1 MGLTLRSGWR
11 SAARQLSIAELEII
25 MSADNNQTV
34 SGELNNNPDVVLIGG
49 GIMSATL
56 GVMLKKLNPSMTIQ
70 IVESLPSVALESSH
84 AWNNAGTGHAALCE
98 LNYTPQSADGS
109 VAIDKAVKI
118 NEAFEQ
124 SKQFWAY
131 LTEQG
136 VIKDP
141 SAFIRKVPHMS
152 FVRGEDGC
160 DFLRKRHEAMAD
172 HHFFSEMLY
181 SENVAEIGEW
191 APLLAE
197 GRKQGEQIAA
207 TRVEGGT
214 DIDFGSLTQILVNYL
229 KSLDGVTL
237 ATETSV
243 RDIDRTSSG
252 GWKVRVRRDGEFSS
266 EKLYAKFVFIG
277 AGGGSLKLLQKSGVR
292 EGKGFG
298 GFPVS
303 GQFLVCQDEEII
315 EKHAAKVY
323 GKAAVGAPPMSVP
336 HLDTRV
342 IDGKKSLLFGPYAG
356 FSPKFLKRGSIFD
369 LISTVKPDNLGPMLY
384 AGKDNMSLTEYLYQ
398 EVVNTHTDRVEVLRE
413 FFPDAE
419 EKDWK
424 LVTAGQR
431 VQIIKKDPVAGGKLQ
446 FGTEVVSAADG
457 SIAALLGASPGAST
471 SVSIILEVLERCF
484 TDEVKTPEWQAV
496 ISEMVSSFGVELAAD
511 EKRYREE
518 RTRADRALGVESE
531 SFSKQL
537 AIA

>member
-1 MGLTLRSGWR
+1 
-11 SAARQLSIAELEII
+11 
-25 MSADNNQTV
+25 MSKNQV
-34 SGELNNNPDVVLIGG
+34 SSNALNNNPDVVLIGG

-56 GVMLKKLNPSMTIQ
+56 GVMLKQLKPEVTIQ
-70 IVESLPSVALESSH
+70 IIESLPSVALESSH

-98 LNYTPQSADGS
+98 LNYTPQHADGS
-109 VAIDKAVKI
+109 VTIDKAVKI
-118 NEAFEQ
+118 NEQFEQ

-131 LTEQG
+131 LVEQG
-136 VIKDP
+136 VIDAP
-141 SAFIRKVPHMS
+141 EDFIRKVPHMS
-152 FVRGEDGC
+152 FVRGEDGV
-160 DFLRKRHEAMAD
+160 DFLSKRFEAMKG
-172 HHFFSEMLY
+172 HHFFADMDY
-181 SENVAEIGEW
+181 SENVDEISEW
-191 APLLAE
+191 APLLAQ
-197 GRKQGEQIAA
+197 GRKASEKIAA
-207 TRVEGGT
+207 TRVDGGT
-214 DIDFGSLTQILVNYL
+214 DIDFGSLTEILINHL
-229 KSLDGVTL
+229 KSLDGVSI

-243 RDIDRTSSG
+243 RDIDRVADG
-252 GWKVRVRRDGEFSS
+252 GWKVRVRQDGDLGS
-266 EKLYAKFVFIG
+266 EKIHAKFVFIG
-277 AGGGSLKLLQKSGVR
+277 AGGGSLKLLQKSGIR

-369 LISTVKPDNLGPMLY
+369 LIASVKPDNLGPML
-384 AGKDNMSLTEYLYQ
+384 AVGRDNMTLTEYLYQ
-398 EVVNTHTDRVEVLRE
+398 EVVNTHTDRVDVLRE

-431 VQIIKKDPVAGGKLQ
+431 VQIIKKDPEVGGKLQ
-446 FGTEVVSAADG
+446 FGTEVVSAEDG

-471 SVSIILEVLERCF
+471 SVAIILEVLEKCF
-484 TDEVKTPEWQAV
+484 GDEVKEGAAKLK
-496 ISEMVSSFGVELAAD
+496 EMVSSYGDVLADDAA
-511 EKRYREE
+511 RYTAERE
-518 RTRADRALGVESE
+518 RADKAL
-531 SFSKQL
+531 K
-537 AIA
+537 II